1 MVCFCLHLDKMF
13 VVLSN
18 ASHNTDSYN
27 SDLTYTLCT
36 VGLPS
41 TMHYIMLILF
51 FQFLTKA
58 YTRWILFVSH
68 HHACAHIETWLT
80 NIVVCPLRMQ

>member
-1 MVCFCLHLDKMF
+1 MYESLWCAFVYIQMF

-27 SDLTYTLCT
+27 SDLAYTLCA

-41 TMHYIMLILF
+41 TCII
-51 FQFLTKA
+51 
-58 YTRWILFVSH
+58 
-68 HHACAHIETWLT
+68 
-80 NIVVCPLRMQ
+80 

>member
-1 MVCFCLHLDKMF
+1 MYESLWCAFVYIQMF

-27 SDLTYTLCT
+27 SDLAYTLCA

-41 TMHYIMLILF
+41 TMHALYNANTVF
-51 FQFLTKA
+51 RFLTKA
-58 YTRWILFVSH
+58 
-68 HHACAHIETWLT
+68 
-80 NIVVCPLRMQ
+80 